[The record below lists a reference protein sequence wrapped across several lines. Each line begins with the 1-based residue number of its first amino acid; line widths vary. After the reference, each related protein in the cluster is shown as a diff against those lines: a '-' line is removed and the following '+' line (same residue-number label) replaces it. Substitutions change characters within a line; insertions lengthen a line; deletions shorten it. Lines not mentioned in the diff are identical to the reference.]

1 MGGWGTMVLD
11 LLRVDTCSGRRPSS
25 LNFYFQRLPWKLG
38 HCLRRGQRRFWR
50 EHLRCNPLWEP
61 QESVNWLLL
70 GPLWGRPAP
79 CSRARKLL
87 PEFLQ
92 ISFWLPRPKL
102 RRPFSPNSLHCVLMM
117 IQLVVHNA
125 RCRVVLKRRSKK
137 PMMRLPSFALLAR
150 VSEERYSSE
159 LIFRFS
165 KTKNIQLHISGKR
178 TTNHEFVPW
187 KLLSYVLFYQLAFMN
202 LSTCYDAQRFGSS
215 LNPMQFDNK
224 QTMQFEPR
232 VETVP
237 SWWSTEA

>member
-1 MGGWGTMVLD
+1 MGGGGHNGARLVEGCYLQ
-11 LLRVDTCSGRRPSS
+11 RPPPK
-25 LNFYFQRLPWKLG
+25 FT
-38 HCLRRGQRRFWR
+38 
-50 EHLRCNPLWEP
+50 E
-61 QESVNWLLL
+61 LLL
-70 GPLWGRPAP
+70 STTSVKIGSLPSQGPATVLAGAFALQSTQRATRVSELTFAGAALGAT

-137 PMMRLPSFALLAR
+137 PMMRLPSFVLLAR

-165 KTKNIQLHISGKR
+165 KTQNIQLHISGKR

-202 LSTCYDAQRFGSS
+202 LSTCYIQGVFFHWAS
-215 LNPMQFDNK
+215 P
-224 QTMQFEPR
+224 
-232 VETVP
+232 
-237 SWWSTEA
+237 